1 MYDTAVMPRPDPTP
15 PSRVDHA
22 TAEPAEVP
30 RRSDVRLAA
39 AAREAAERAYLA
51 VPANDIG
58 DAIDRLADAIVDAF
72 FAELADGASLRKV
85 PLRVGVTAAP

>member
-15 PSRVDHA
+15 PTGV
-22 TAEPAEVP
+22 TAAPADVS
-30 RRSDVRLAA
+30 RRSDVRLAE

-72 FAELADGASLRKV
+72 FAELARGGSLRKV
-85 PLRVGVTAAP
+85 P